1 MLEQYPKL
9 KKILPFFPLF
19 LLFAV
24 GYYVYIRL
32 EQPSLFQLLASITIW
47 ISIPITY
54 YISRFV
60 NNLEIIE
67 KIKYSPKT
75 THELLYILLQICLF
89 PLWIA
94 VVVILVT
101 ISDMIAN

>member
-9 KKILPFFPLF
+9 KKLLSYYPLYF
-19 LLFAV
+19 LFAG

-32 EQPSLFQLLASITIW
+32 EQPSLFQLLVSITFW

-54 YISRFV
+54 YINRFV
-60 NNLEIIE
+60 NDLKVIQ
-67 KIKYSPKT
+67 KIRYSPKT
-75 THELLYILLQICLF
+75 KHELLYILLKVFFF

-94 VVVILVT
+94 VVAILIT

>member
-9 KKILPFFPLF
+9 KKLLPYFPLF
-19 LLFAV
+19 LLFTI

-32 EQPSLFQLLASITIW
+32 EQPSLFQLLVSITFW

-54 YISRFV
+54 YINRFV
-60 NNLEIIE
+60 NDLKVIQ
-67 KIKYSPKT
+67 KIRYSPKT
-75 THELLYILLQICLF
+75 IHELLYILLNICVF

-94 VVVILVT
+94 VVGILIT